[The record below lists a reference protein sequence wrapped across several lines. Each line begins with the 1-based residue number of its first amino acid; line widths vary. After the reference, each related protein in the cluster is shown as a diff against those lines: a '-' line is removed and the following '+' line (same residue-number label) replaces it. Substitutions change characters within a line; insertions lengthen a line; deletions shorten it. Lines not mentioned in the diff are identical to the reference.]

1 MQADAH
7 HVTPSVRL
15 EMSLNHQTPNIRE
28 CCAWVNEAC
37 LTWDRLHCSSPGK
50 QLQHRSPA
58 NRQRTAFQNHMAKS
72 DPTVNTPQTHWLSSG
87 PSGLS
92 FFFCLGNGCVKVWRV
107 KFDPIK
113 RAERGFLMFW
123 LQAWLGS
130 ARLGYF
136 WNLVMCQESVVLRRL
151 TGTQE
156 DVPRDKSMTTVI
168 KYYVI

>member
-1 MQADAH
+1 MQADVH

-15 EMSLNHQTPNIRE
+15 EMSLNHQTPNTRE
-28 CCAWVNEAC
+28 CRAWVNEAC
-37 LTWDRLHCSSPGK
+37 LTWDRLHCCSPGK

-58 NRQRTAFQNHMAKS
+58 NRQRTAFQNHTAKS

-87 PSGLS
+87 PSGLRF

-123 LQAWLGS
+123 LQARLGS
-130 ARLGYF
+130 AGIFLIFSNVSGVRCPKTTHRDSRG
-136 WNLVMCQESVVLRRL
+136 CS
-151 TGTQE
+151 
-156 DVPRDKSMTTVI
+156 PDKSMTTVI